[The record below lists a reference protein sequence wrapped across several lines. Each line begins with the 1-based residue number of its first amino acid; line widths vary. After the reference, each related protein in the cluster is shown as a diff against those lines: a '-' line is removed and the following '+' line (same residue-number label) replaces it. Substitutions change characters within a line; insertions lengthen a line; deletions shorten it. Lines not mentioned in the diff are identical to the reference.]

1 MSTKDQYTATLEDR
15 RTKWKEQFLESLKL
29 KFGNATE
36 AAKAIGITRQA
47 AYAWRREDEVF
58 AEAWDEVNEG
68 LKDFAESKLLINIS
82 RGKEASIFFF
92 LKCRAKERGY
102 IERVDINHSGKL
114 SLEDVLAE
122 SWKAGTGKPPNAPA

>member
-1 MSTKDQYTATLEDR
+1 MSTTDPLATTTEER
-15 RTKWKEQFLESLKL
+15 QTKSKAQFLESLKL

-47 AYAWRREDEVF
+47 AYLWRRDDAVF
-58 AEAWDEVNEG
+58 AAEWDDILEG
-68 LKDFAESKLLINIS
+68 LKDFAESKLLLNIS

-102 IERVDINHSGKL
+102 IERMDINHSGKL

-122 SWKAGTGKPPNAPA
+122 SWKAGTGKKPDGAT

>member
-1 MSTKDQYTATLEDR
+1 LSEKEPLANAIEER
-15 RTKWKEQFLESLKL
+15 RAKQKEQFLEALRL

-36 AAKAIGITRQA
+36 ACKAVQLGRQTP
-47 AYAWRREDEVF
+47 YNWRREDKAF
-58 AEAWDEVNEG
+58 AEAWDEINEG
-68 LKDFAESKLLINIS
+68 LKDFAESKLLLNIS

-92 LKCRAKERGY
+92 LKCRAKDRGY

-122 SWKAGTGKPPNAPA
+122 SWKAGEKKPDAPA